1 MPLFFF
7 FIIIP
12 LVELM
17 ILLEVGSIIGSGW
30 TFLIIIATAIV
41 GTKLVKQ
48 QGTTTWSKIQ
58 SELNQGSVPAK
69 AMFDGV
75 CILISGV
82 LLITPGFMTDILGML
97 LLTPPFRAAVY
108 KQFGSRIQV
117 RGTSNMHGGFGTG
130 FGGGFS
136 GGFGR
141 GFDNQEQGTTYDHE
155 PQAARSDEQKPKVL
169 EGEFIEADYKRT
181 DRD

>member
-1 MPLFFF
+1 MPLFCF

-97 LLTPPFRAAVY
+97 LLTPPFRASVY

-117 RGTSNMHGGFGTG
+117 RSASHMNGGFGAG
-130 FGGGFS
+130 FGGGFNS
-136 GGFGR
+136 GFG
-141 GFDNQEQGTTYDHE
+141 GSYNSHNQGNTYDHE
-155 PQAARSDEQKPKVL
+155 PQPTQKDEDKPKVL
-169 EGEFIEADYKRT
+169 EGEFIEAEHKRT